1 MRDRERTA
9 VNVHDAGQTGPMDL
23 FASPSADQQ
32 RSPLADRMRPK
43 SLVEFVG
50 QEHLVGPGKPLRTII
65 ERDELCSLIFWGPP
79 GTGKTTLAEIIAE
92 RTGARFVA
100 FSAVVSGIPEIREV
114 IARAKEEHRLYDRRT
129 ILFVDEI
136 HRFNKAQQ
144 DAFLP
149 HVEDGT
155 IVLIGATTENPSFEV
170 NAALLSR
177 TRVFVLEALTEE
189 DIETLLRRASSDPE
203 RGLGGA
209 EVEVDGDALRYLAQM
224 ADGDARRALNA
235 LEMAVASVHPAGDG
249 TGRVTLKIVED
260 VVQRKAL
267 LYDKSG
273 EEHYN
278 LISALHKSMR
288 DSDPDAALY
297 WLVRMLEAGED
308 PLYLARRMVRFA
320 SEDVGNADPTA
331 LSVALAAKESY
342 HFLGSPEGEL
352 ALAQAAVYLAT
363 ASKSNAVDAAYQ
375 KVREDVRRTQNQPV
389 PLHLRNA
396 PTNLMKDLGYG
407 KDYKYAHDFEDNYA
421 VQEHLPKNLR
431 GRRYYEPTEHGYE
444 KRIKDRMK
452 WWAELMRKRQEAGG
466 RKQEAGGR
474 GQRSEARRPPTGIGG
489 QNSAGRNWESEVGRR
504 EHIDCGLWSR

>member
-1 MRDRERTA
+1 MMGDGERTA
-9 VNVHDAGQTGPMDL
+9 VNAHDAVQTEPMDL
-23 FASPSADQQ
+23 FASPSEDAQRLEE

-43 SLVEFVG
+43 NLVEFVG
-50 QEHLVGPGKPLRTII
+50 QEHLVGPEKPLRAII
-65 ERDELCSLIFWGPP
+65 ERDELCSLILWGPP

-92 RTGARFVA
+92 RTGAKFVA
-100 FSAVVSGIPEIREV
+100 FSAVISGIPEIREV
-114 IARAKEEHRLYDRRT
+114 IARAKEEFRLSGRRT

-155 IVLIGATTENPSFEV
+155 VVLIGATTENPSFEV

-177 TRVFVLEALTEE
+177 TRVFVLEALTEA
-189 DIETLLRRASSDPE
+189 DIETLLRRACSDPG
-203 RGLGGA
+203 RGLGGMD
-209 EVEVDGDALRYLAQM
+209 VEVDGDALKYLAQM

-235 LEMAVASVHPAGDG
+235 LEMACSSVQPRGDG
-249 TGRVTLKIVED
+249 TGRVTLKVVED

-288 DSDPDAALY
+288 DSDPDASLY

-331 LSVALAAKESY
+331 LSVALAARDAY

-375 KVREDVRRTQNQPV
+375 KVREDVRRTRNQPV

-407 KDYKYAHDFEDNYA
+407 KGYKYAHDLEDNYA

-452 WWAELMRKRQEAGG
+452 WWAELMRKRKEAEGG
-466 RKQEAGGR
+466 RR
-474 GQRSEARRPPTGIGG
+474 
-489 QNSAGRNWESEVGRR
+489 
-504 EHIDCGLWSR
+504 